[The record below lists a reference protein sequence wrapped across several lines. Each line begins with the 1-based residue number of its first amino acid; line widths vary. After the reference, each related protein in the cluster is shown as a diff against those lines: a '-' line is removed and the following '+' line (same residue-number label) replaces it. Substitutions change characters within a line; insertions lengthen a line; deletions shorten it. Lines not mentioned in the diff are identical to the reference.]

1 MAHKKHS
8 VALLLSGVL
17 LCAAPAGAAEL
28 GPYFPLPGNLSVS
41 GKTPREG
48 LLQLEE
54 NWLKNGLA
62 NLAKAKK
69 ETEAALDKDLAA
81 KRQAAEELARRCRG
95 TPRWKDDKRCGQPPP
110 AK

>member
-48 LLQLEE
+48 LLKLQE
-54 NWLKNGLA
+54 NWLKNGLD
-62 NLAKAKK
+62 NLAKAI
-69 ETEAALDKDLAA
+69 
-81 KRQAAEELARRCRG
+81 RSARSSGER
-95 TPRWKDDKRCGQPPP
+95 
-110 AK
+110 